1 MSVFKYAALCFA
13 ASLLYDGKAESSSS
27 TGIRGTEERELQ
39 VCFLFS
45 SQVIYIV
52 THACQLA

>member
-1 MSVFKYAALCFA
+1 MPVFKYAALCFA
-13 ASLLYDGKAESSSS
+13 ASLVHGKAESSSG

-45 SQVIYIV
+45 SEVIYIV
-52 THACQLA
+52 MHACQLA